1 MTLTEKQLN
10 ILNHVVEDAQ
20 AWANHGEAHF
30 GTEKF
35 IPMLLAKVATYESAY
50 NEAVAKDNYQT
61 RKQRNE
67 AEAIAEQEQYNNVG
81 YDVKRRR
88 EYPPIP
94 DQLDYIFH
102 NGIDKWKADMVL
114 PVKNKHPTE
123 NT

>member
-67 AEAIAEQEQYNNVG
+67 AEAIAEQEQYDNVG

-88 EYPPIP
+88 EYSKLNQYEMMF
-94 DQLDYIFH
+94 D
-102 NGIDKWKADMVL
+102 DKRDGTTTWVDKINEIKSRY
-114 PVKNKHPTE
+114 PK
-123 NT
+123 